1 MAERTQH
8 GTALP
13 SAPRA
18 RRDEVEVGK
27 RRGTGRTRRGR
38 ESRSQLVDAARVVFE
53 RDGFLHARV
62 ADICDLAGF
71 SHGSFYTYFV
81 SKEEIFREVVD
92 SVELDLLTPEL
103 TGSDTDPIERIR
115 AANRHY
121 LETYAANAKIMQVI
135 QQVAT
140 FDNDVLKIRLQR
152 HEVFAHAIER
162 RVRIL
167 QDADF
172 ADRNVDPAYAA
183 QALGGMV
190 AYFADLLFNTENSSG
205 FDLETAV
212 SQLTILWTNALGIRP
227 HL

>member
-1 MAERTQH
+1 MPEHTQH
-8 GTALP
+8 GTTTP
-13 SAPRA
+13 IAPRPA
-18 RRDEVEVGK
+18 RDDQEVGK

-38 ESRSQLVDAARVVFE
+38 QTRSQLVDAARTVFE

-92 SVELDLLTPEL
+92 SVELDLLSPEPS
-103 TGSDTDPIERIR
+103 TSTADPVERIR

-121 LETYAANAKIMQVI
+121 LETYATSAKIMHVI

-140 FDNDVLKIRLQR
+140 FDEDVHKIRLQR
-152 HEVFAHAIER
+152 HEVFARSIER
-162 RVRIL
+162 RVASM
-167 QDADF
+167 QDAGI
-172 ADRNVDPAYAA
+172 ADRTVDPAYAA

-190 AYFADLLFNTENSSG
+190 AYFADLLFNTDNSAG
-205 FDLETAV
+205 FTLDNAV
-212 SQLTILWTNALGIRP
+212 EQLTILWANALGVRASD
-227 HL
+227 

>member
-1 MAERTQH
+1 MPERTQN
-8 GTALP
+8 GTARP
-13 SAPRA
+13 NAPRA
-18 RRDEVEVGK
+18 RRDAVETGK

-38 ESRSQLVDAARVVFE
+38 ESRGQLVDAARAVFE

-92 SVELDLLTPEL
+92 SVELDLLTPDP
-103 TGSDTDPIERIR
+103 TGSEKDPVERIR

-140 FDNDVLKIRLQR
+140 FDNEVLTIRLQR

-162 RVRIL
+162 RIRIL
-167 QDADF
+167 QETDL

-190 AYFADLLFNTENSSG
+190 AYFADLLFNTENGSP
-205 FDLETAV
+205 FELETAV

-227 HL
+227 QL

>member
-1 MAERTQH
+1 MPERTQR
-8 GTALP
+8 GTAVP
-13 SAPRA
+13 IAPRA
-18 RRDEVEVGK
+18 ARDDQEIGK

-38 ESRSQLVDAARVVFE
+38 QTRSQLVDAARAVFE

-92 SVELDLLTPEL
+92 SVELDLLTPDPSVS
-103 TGSDTDPIERIR
+103 TTDPVERIR

-121 LETYAANAKIMQVI
+121 LETYAANSKIMHVI

-140 FDNDVLKIRLQR
+140 FDDDVLKIRLQR
-152 HEVFAHAIER
+152 HEVFARSIER
-162 RVRIL
+162 RVRAL
-167 QDADF
+167 QEAGIADTGVDA
-172 ADRNVDPAYAA
+172 AYAA

-190 AYFADLLFNTENSSG
+190 AYFADLLFNTENGAG
-205 FDLETAV
+205 FDLDTAV
-212 SQLTILWTNALGIRP
+212 DQLTVLWANALGVRSTG
-227 HL
+227 